1 MFKDF
6 DDVFN
11 KDTKFNIIEL
21 PKSNSNENI
30 KNADV
35 DPSKNANS
43 ESVEEEN
50 EVTNNINKQL
60 ANVTVNV
67 NEPAKESLEVEPK
80 FNAVDHFQQ
89 MQKYQMMQQMQ
100 MMNEVSVFQN
110 WRMGQLELFRNK

>member
-21 PKSNSNENI
+21 PKSNLNENI
-30 KNADV
+30 KNTDV

-43 ESVEEEN
+43 ESAEEEN
-50 EVTNNINKQL
+50 EVTNINKQL
-60 ANVTVNV
+60 ANETVKVNV
-67 NEPAKESLEVEPK
+67 PPKESLEVEPK

-110 WRMGQLELFRNK
+110 WRMGQLELLRNK

>member
-1 MFKDF
+1 MFEDF

-21 PKSNSNENI
+21 PKSNLNE
-30 KNADV
+30 KTQNAEV

-50 EVTNNINKQL
+50 EVTNIDKQL
-60 ANVTVNV
+60 ANITVKV
-67 NEPAKESLEVEPK
+67 NEPAKESFEVESK

-89 MQKYQMMQQMQ
+89 MQKYQMMQQIQ

-110 WRMGQLELFRNK
+110 WRMGQLEVFRNK